1 MKGNIK
7 PKTHAGKGRGVE
19 EERGRNGETGGA
31 GEKNGYRGGR
41 RGKQQRERVKQG
53 ETDRR
58 TERERIDEQTT
69 AE

>member
-7 PKTHAGKGRGVE
+7 LKTHAGRGRGVE

-41 RGKQQRERVKQG
+41 REEARERG
-53 ETDRR
+53 ERKERQTEGRR
-58 TERERIDEQTT
+58 ERE
-69 AE
+69 